1 MNLQEIVPPL
11 DLCKQIPKGE
21 FKDSFFCYVW
31 CSFREEYIICKS
43 DWEHTQDFCCPAP
56 TLQEIL
62 EDLPRDF
69 EFSRCYE
76 DNVPT
81 EKYITIIGTEIG
93 EVGNNGAESAM
104 KTWLNIKGIET
115 K

>member
-1 MNLQEIVPPL
+1 MSIEQLVPPL
-11 DLCKQIPKGE
+11 ELCRAIPKGE
-21 FKDSFFCYVW
+21 FKDTYFSYSW
-31 CSFREEYIICKS
+31 CSFRNEYIICKTEWKHPKLS
-43 DWEHTQDFCCPAP
+43 FPAP

-104 KTWLNIKGIET
+104 KTWLNIKGIKT